1 MNMQATA
8 NRAWR
13 SISQRN
19 GGTDDAP
26 VYFDKT
32 AVISSFG
39 DSYLIFNFLTPHPS
53 LLLEP
58 RNCVPYYELPIY
70 RSINFD
76 ALQPYTRKMAA
87 TGLFPAPSSAILN
100 SNSIQLSTVPDKLI
114 VFVRRPVGSQTCSG
128 TDSYLTITNI
138 SINWNNQAG
147 LLSSMSPEQL
157 YMFSVQSGLANL
169 SWDEFSGQV
178 VSLFRRCW

>member
-1 MNMQATA
+1 MKCLYIEAQILMLFNHILVKWQ
-8 NRAWR
+8 
-13 SISQRN
+13 IL
-19 GGTDDAP
+19 D
-26 VYFDKT
+26 
-32 AVISSFG
+32 
-39 DSYLIFNFLTPHPS
+39 YLQL
-53 LLLEP
+53 
-58 RNCVPYYELPIY
+58 
-70 RSINFD
+70 
-76 ALQPYTRKMAA
+76 
-87 TGLFPAPSSAILN
+87 PSSAILN

-138 SINWNNQAG
+138 SVNWNNQAG

-178 VSLFRRCW
+178 VSLLGDASNSLHQPRNTYTGVGANLAGGNNPGFQYLATTGSILVLRFWFSYPIIRRILCSRIIRTI